1 MKKQKLKNYLKIGI
15 LSFGI
20 TLLTTNCQKDD
31 NLETKVSELKSH
43 SLDEMTLTDF
53 LNSNPYQTFKE
64 TVPNKGGNNLSYRSI
79 NPKND
84 YEFNSS
90 KVLTTNLDGEK
101 TYNAAIR
108 KTDGSDQDYNL
119 NLMIK
124 ENSLD
129 TRTYIVKHA
138 KDGSN
143 IIIQPVN
150 FSPNIPT
157 TPDGYS
163 CVGVGWSATTPC
175 PCAGHTSS
183 SSCSCSTPPNHTSGT
198 ITVCWDEPIVIPN
211 IPIGRGGTHIAIGG
225 NAGGPGEPIKH
236 TQPPKIYIY
245 EGEEQC
251 FSSGECTPP
260 LYWAQVVAENEN
272 IDEFI
277 EDSFF
282 DDQIFID
289 QDFKDNLCL
298 KSVYDAM
305 GKATAFNN
313 YLQNFDSDMAV
324 ADLRFTAD
332 DNFGDNFEDYTN
344 AMAITS
350 PPINSNEIIITFNT
364 DTSTTGDITDKPDVF
379 KAVAMIHEL
388 LHAEMYR
395 KMLDA
400 VRAAE
405 ISGNNL
411 NWANW
416 TSEQFYNDFLDSLEN
431 KYFGI
436 FDYFTRYNYGIS
448 VGSNPNDWQHE
459 QMAEHYR
466 DVIKQALTDYDS
478 TLTNAQKDALSWIGL
493 NEANIKAWQSLTQ
506 PERDTINNT
515 ITQIKNTFPN
525 GCN

>member
-31 NLETKVSELKSH
+31 NLETKVSELKIH

-101 TYNAAIR
+101 TYTAAIR

-157 TPDGYS
+157 TPDGYK
-163 CVGVGWSATTPC
+163 CVGVGWSTTTPC

-183 SSCSCSTPPNHTSGT
+183 SGCTCSTKPYDTRGT
-198 ITVCWDEPIVIPN
+198 VTVCWDEPIDIPD
-211 IPIGRGGTHIAIGG
+211 IPIGTGGTDIAIVG
-225 NAGGPGEPIKH
+225 NAGGTVKPIKH

-251 FSSGECTPP
+251 FSSGECTPQ
-260 LYWAQVVAENEN
+260 LYWAQVVAENEY
-272 IDEFI
+272 I

-282 DDQIFID
+282 DDQII
-289 QDFKDNLCL
+289 NELT
-298 KSVYDAM
+298 
-305 GKATAFNN
+305 GKADCVYNKLNSSSTGFKNAIKKFDGKFPVSHLKFEIDPSMQSNTKRAYTRAPENYVIDIVLNGNSTKDASYQKRPNLLVAKTIIHEVIHAEMFRKLLSLANN
-313 YLQNFDSDMAV
+313 NGSINVSLVNQMLQQ
-324 ADLRFTAD
+324 
-332 DNFGDNFEDYTN
+332 GDYPGMLDYYFRNGED
-344 AMAITS
+344 
-350 PPINSNEIIITFNT
+350 INSNWQHQQMAT
-364 DTSTTGDITDKPDVF
+364 
-379 KAVAMIHEL
+379 H
-388 LHAEMYR
+388 YR
-395 KMLDA
+395 KTIGRVLQEFD
-400 VRAAE
+400 
-405 ISGNNL
+405 
-411 NWANW
+411 
-416 TSEQFYNDFLDSLEN
+416 T
-431 KYFGI
+431 GI
-436 FDYFTRYNYGIS
+436 TVPDNQQPSQLYM
-448 VGSNPNDWQHE
+448 DLAWE
-459 QMAEHYR
+459 
-466 DVIKQALTDYDS
+466 
-478 TLTNAQKDALSWIGL
+478 GL
-493 NEANIKAWQSLTQ
+493 NHSNLIAWQQAISQT
-506 PERDTINNT
+506 ERDRINQVINNYINQHSNQNCT
-515 ITQIKNTFPN
+515 E
-525 GCN
+525 